1 MIESEVIQISEKC
14 GFLASKAE
22 ALKLEASGREYYRI
36 ISSSGETKVLCYLDP
51 AKGNHS
57 KFLHV
62 SNFFLNQ
69 EIRSPEILYFNNDLG
84 VTIQEDLGDLS
95 LIDLDMLSNQNDLL
109 LRQSLEVLVK
119 IQTANIPQI
128 PKLEIHDLNSQMSK
142 FSTIFLKDFLDME
155 SHADLVNLQEEAI
168 DELSEQPWMNCHFDF
183 ERRNLISNNNSIAV
197 IDYQDLSFGPIGI
210 DLAGL
215 LIDHYIKYP
224 SEIMSNSLNH
234 YSQLMELELSSEDVF
249 EWVRWGAI
257 QRNMRILGTLSNL
270 YLKNERSFRL
280 KDLPMILDNLIGLL
294 PEKYEFL
301 KEYLVSDVKLELTK
315 KLSQI

>member
-14 GFLASKAE
+14 GFSASKVE

-95 LIDLDMLSNQNDLL
+95 LIDIDMLSNQNDLL

-257 QRNMRILGTLSNL
+257 QRNMRNIRNS
-270 YLKNERSFRL
+270 K
-280 KDLPMILDNLIGLL
+280 
-294 PEKYEFL
+294 
-301 KEYLVSDVKLELTK
+301 
-315 KLSQI
+315 